1 MSFAGMFNVGEPM
14 IKLALIL
21 LGSLIVTQRS
31 VADDSP
37 RLIGVWKLLSF
48 QSEFQDGSPTRAMF
62 GEHPSG
68 YIILTKEGRMMSVI
82 EGENRKAPQTDA
94 DRASLLNSLIAY
106 SGKYRIDGSQWI
118 LAVDV
123 AWNPAWDGTEQ
134 VRSFELAG
142 DRLTVTSPW
151 QHAPNFPGAPMSRG
165 IVVFERIK

>member
-1 MSFAGMFNVGEPM
+1 M

-21 LGSLIVTQRS
+21 LGSLSAIQPS
-31 VADDSP
+31 FADDGS

-48 QSEFQDGSPTRAMF
+48 QSEFQDGSPKRAML

-82 EGENRKAPQTDA
+82 EGENRRVPSTDA
-94 DRASLLNSLIAY
+94 DRANLLNSLVAY
-106 SGKYRIDGSQWI
+106 SGKYRIEGSQWF
-118 LAVDV
+118 LAVDC

-151 QHAPNFPGAPMSRG
+151 QHALNFPGAPMSRG
-165 IVVFERIK
+165 IVVFERVK